1 MRRVALSAFF
11 MSSRAGGVRVKVLS
25 AGVMGTWLTEGLKVL
40 PGVKVTSFDK
50 QLGKVIG
57 DAASR

>member
-1 MRRVALSAFF
+1 MRRVALSAVF
-11 MSSRAGGVRVKVLS
+11 MSSRAGGVRAKVLS
-25 AGVMGTWLTEGLKVL
+25 AGVMGQWLTEGLKVL
-40 PGVKVTSFDK
+40 PGVKVASFDK